1 MELPRLL
8 EAISTFE
15 KRGITFYRRFAARFR
30 DLPQASRLWTKMSDT
45 EAGHFAVLTL
55 AQDWVPIGRGHT
67 QPPPEITP
75 GSLDEMDQCLTVLET
90 RGEASDLA
98 LEEAVQLAISWE
110 EVELPRILALLLVLP
125 PEARARMLS
134 GLLAESDLHYD
145 CLKELAGLAGVASLE
160 ARLDRLRQAA
170 AHAGGRSPV

>member
-15 KRGITFYRRFAARFR
+15 KRGIVFYRRFAARFPR
-30 DLPQASRLWTKMSDT
+30 VSRLWTQMSDA

-55 AQDWVPIGRGHT
+55 VQDWAPIERGQI

-75 GSLDEMDQCLTVLET
+75 GSPDEMNRRLAALET
-90 RGEASDLA
+90 RGEAPDLT
-98 LEEAVQLAISWE
+98 LEEAVQLAVSWE
-110 EVELPRILALLLVLP
+110 EVELPRVLALLLLLP
-125 PEARARMLS
+125 PEARPRVLS
-134 GLLAESDLHYD
+134 GLLAESNLHYD
-145 CLKELAGLAGVASLE
+145 CLKELAGVAGVASLE

-170 AHAGGRSPV
+170 ACTGGPPGDH